1 MIFPNFK
8 HSVVALCR
16 SQECYQDTWKRYAIR
31 YQVSMKDHD
40 FPICD
45 LATLNFLGRVL
56 VKQVAGYSRTTA
68 RNKLSC

>member
-1 MIFPNFK
+1 
-8 HSVVALCR
+8 
-16 SQECYQDTWKRYAIR
+16 
-31 YQVSMKDHD
+31 MKDHD

-56 VKQVAGYSRTTA
+56 VKLVAGYSRTTA